1 MSAILLTGKD
11 NVSNE
16 LIKYGA
22 DNVYIVENELLK
34 KYQTSSYTKI
44 ISDHIKKNKPQIVLF
59 GATHI
64 GRDLAPRIAKR
75 IDTGLTAD
83 CTALSITDDE
93 LLLQTKPAF
102 GDNVMANIICKKHRP
117 QMTTVRPGVMRMKAD
132 HSRKGR
138 VIKVNADISEKDL
151 RVRVLDVVKEAKKGG
166 NLEKAKIIIGV
177 GRGLGKKENI
187 KMIEELASLL
197 GAEIGASRA
206 AVDLGFFGKEHQLG
220 QTGKVVRPKLYIA
233 IGISGAIQHTTGIQD
248 SGIIIAINKDAEAP
262 IFQVADY
269 GIVDDFNKV
278 VPELIKQ
285 LY

>member
-1 MSAILLTGKD
+1 
-11 NVSNE
+11 
-16 LIKYGA
+16 
-22 DNVYIVENELLK
+22 
-34 KYQTSSYTKI
+34 
-44 ISDHIKKNKPQIVLF
+44 
-59 GATHI
+59 
-64 GRDLAPRIAKR
+64 
-75 IDTGLTAD
+75 
-83 CTALSITDDE
+83 
-93 LLLQTKPAF
+93 
-102 GDNVMANIICKKHRP
+102 
-117 QMTTVRPGVMRMKAD
+117 MTTVRPGVMRMKAD

-151 RVRVLDVVKEAKKGG
+151 RVRVLDVVKEAKKKG

-285 LY
+285 L